1 MIRVPDWQAL
11 LFVPVGAERHLASAI
26 RLRPDA
32 IILDLED
39 AIAPAA
45 KPEARAKLRAA
56 QRRIHDAGIDCVI
69 RINGPLRDMLGDIAA
84 ADLGRVAA
92 LMVPKVE
99 GLRALENVAELT
111 GGKVGQIALIETPA
125 ALASLPGIAAFPQ
138 VVALMLGSEDYSASL
153 GVSPDG
159 GALTHLAAQIG
170 VAAAP
175 RGLLAIG
182 FPGSLA
188 NFHALDL
195 YADQIALGRQLGLRA
210 VAAIHPAQLPV
221 IRTALTP
228 TMAEVT
234 WATKV
239 LETQRDMEGAVIA
252 LDGTMIDAPVVLRAR
267 NILKLVQHQPIPETS
282 GA

>member
-1 MIRVPDWQAL
+1 MILVPDWQAL
-11 LFVPVGAERHLASAI
+11 LFVPVGADRHLASAI

-45 KPEARAKLRAA
+45 KPDARAKLRDA
-56 QRRIHDAGIDCVI
+56 QVLITDAGIDCVI
-69 RINGPLRDMLGDIAA
+69 RLNGPLRLMVDDVAA
-84 ADLGRVAA
+84 ADPGLVAA

-99 GLRALENVAELT
+99 GLRGLENVAELT
-111 GGKVGQIALIETPA
+111 GGSVGLIALIETPA
-125 ALASLPGIAAFPQ
+125 ALAGLPQIAAFPQ

-170 VAAAP
+170 VAAAA
-175 RGLLAIG
+175 RGLLGIG

-188 NFHALDL
+188 NFRALDL
-195 YADQIALGRQLGLRA
+195 YAGQIALGRQLGLRA

-221 IRTALTP
+221 IRSALTP
-228 TMAEVT
+228 TTAEVT

-239 LETQRDMEGAVIA
+239 LETLGDTGGAVVA
-252 LDGTMIDAPVVLRAR
+252 LDGTMIDAPVILRAR
-267 NILKLVQHQPIPETS
+267 NILRVAQHQPTPETS

>member
-1 MIRVPDWQAL
+1 MMRVPAWQAL
-11 LFVPVGAERHLASAI
+11 LFVPVGADRHLASAI

-39 AIAPAA
+39 AIAPAT
-45 KPEARAKLRAA
+45 KHLAREKLRDA
-56 QRRIHDAGIDCVI
+56 QRQVTDAGIDCVI
-69 RINGPLRDMLGDIAA
+69 RLNGPLRLMVDDIAA
-84 ADLGRVAA
+84 ADPGLVAA

-99 GLRALENVAELT
+99 GLRGLENVAELT
-111 GGKVGQIALIETPA
+111 GGKVGLIALIETPA
-125 ALASLPGIAAFPQ
+125 ALASLPQIAAFPQ

-175 RGLLAIG
+175 RGLLGIG

-188 NFHALDL
+188 NFRVLDL
-195 YADQIALGRQLGLRA
+195 YADQIAQGRQLGLRA

-228 TMAEVT
+228 TAAEVT

-239 LETQRDMEGAVIA
+239 LETLGDTEGAVRA
-252 LDGTMIDAPVVLRAR
+252 LEGTMIDAPVILRAR
-267 NILKLVQHQPIPETS
+267 NILRVAQHQPKPDTS
-282 GA
+282 GG

>member
-1 MIRVPDWQAL
+1 MIRVPDWQAM
-11 LFVPVGAERHLASAI
+11 LFVPVGAERHLASAL

-39 AIAPAA
+39 AIASAG
-45 KPEARAKLRAA
+45 KPDARSKLQDA
-56 QRRIHDAGIDCVI
+56 QGLIHDAGIDCVI
-69 RINGPLRDMLGDIAA
+69 RINGPLQDMVKDIAE
-84 ADLGRVAA
+84 ADLGLVAA

-99 GLRALENVAELT
+99 GLRALENVTELT
-111 GGKVGQIALIETPA
+111 GGKIGLIALIETPA
-125 ALASLPGIAAFPQ
+125 ALASLPQISAFPQ
-138 VVALMLGSEDYSASL
+138 VVALMLGSEDYAASL

-159 GALTHLAAQIG
+159 GALTHLAAQIA

-175 RGLLAIG
+175 RGLLGIG

-188 NFHALDL
+188 NFRVLDL
-195 YADQIALGRQLGLRA
+195 YADQIARGRQLGLRA

-228 TMAEVT
+228 TTAEVT

-239 LETQRDMEGAVIA
+239 LETLRDTDGGVTA
-252 LDGTMIDAPVVLRAR
+252 LDGTMIDAPVIVRAR
-267 NILKLVQHQPIPETS
+267 NILRHFQRQPGPEVS